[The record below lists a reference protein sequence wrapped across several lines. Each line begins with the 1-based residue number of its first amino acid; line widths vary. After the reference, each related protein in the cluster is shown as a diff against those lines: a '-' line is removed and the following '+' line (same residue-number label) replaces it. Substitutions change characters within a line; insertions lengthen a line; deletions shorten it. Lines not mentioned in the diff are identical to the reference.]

1 MKVDKKTVVDM
12 QEEKKITNAHIFII
26 IMCTLVIAIFIAF
39 TSFVLINKKN
49 ENTFKNVY
57 LLGVDISNQSYSQI
71 ESFLNDLNSKNYKI
85 NLYQNEE
92 KIYELTAQ
100 SFGYKIDVEKTLDS
114 IFEFG
119 RSNNDFKNTNDILN
133 AYFNKVEFEPCFE
146 YDNKKLKEVF
156 VNIDLLLKDKV
167 EDDTFFVEGDT
178 LIIQK
183 GKAGNY
189 INNDDEIRK
198 VLSNFKS
205 QYVNS
210 EISKDITLNIQ
221 TRDSNSIN
229 VSEIAK
235 KVKKEPVNAF
245 VDESVSPIKIIK
257 EQTGYYFDEND
268 LSDFLNKEENK
279 NAERLEYKL
288 NVVEPS
294 VKILDLNT
302 KIFRNL
308 LASYT
313 TYFDASVDYKKTN
326 MTKAVESLNEKIIM
340 PGEIFSFNDAI
351 GEVSYAAGYIDGKIY
366 VGNTTALEVGGGIC
380 QSVSTLYNLVLKAN
394 LKIIE
399 RHQHGMGVYYVPPSA
414 DATVY
419 APNIDFKFQ
428 NTRNY
433 PIKLVTSCNNGVI
446 NMSVYG
452 IYEEVEYDIEVVG
465 EYLSQTP
472 FSTKYIYDDT
482 LKEGEQE
489 IITYGMNGYTSQ
501 SYVIKSLNGIQVSKE
516 PLTYDVYS
524 PQEQVIKIGTEK

>member
-245 VDESVSPIKIIK
+245 VDESV
-257 EQTGYYFDEND
+257 
-268 LSDFLNKEENK
+268 NK
-279 NAERLEYKL
+279 
-288 NVVEPS
+288 
-294 VKILDLNT
+294 
-302 KIFRNL
+302 
-308 LASYT
+308 
-313 TYFDASVDYKKTN
+313 
-326 MTKAVESLNEKIIM
+326 
-340 PGEIFSFNDAI
+340 
-351 GEVSYAAGYIDGKIY
+351 
-366 VGNTTALEVGGGIC
+366 
-380 QSVSTLYNLVLKAN
+380 TLYELLFT
-394 LKIIE
+394 L
-399 RHQHGMGVYYVPPSA
+399 
-414 DATVY
+414 
-419 APNIDFKFQ
+419 
-428 NTRNY
+428 
-433 PIKLVTSCNNGVI
+433 VI
-446 NMSVYG
+446 NS
-452 IYEEVEYDIEVVG
+452 
-465 EYLSQTP
+465 
-472 FSTKYIYDDT
+472 ST
-482 LKEGEQE
+482 E
-489 IITYGMNGYTSQ
+489 
-501 SYVIKSLNGIQVSKE
+501 
-516 PLTYDVYS
+516 
-524 PQEQVIKIGTEK
+524 